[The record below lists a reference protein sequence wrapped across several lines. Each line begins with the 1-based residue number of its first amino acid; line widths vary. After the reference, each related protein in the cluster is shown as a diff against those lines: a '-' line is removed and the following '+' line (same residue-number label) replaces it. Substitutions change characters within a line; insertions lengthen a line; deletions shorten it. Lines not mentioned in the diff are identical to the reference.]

1 MNDSVQARTA
11 VIDACL
17 WLVRE
22 GLTFGTWGNISLRLD
37 DDRMLI
43 TPSKVPYE
51 EMKPEDLI
59 VMGLNGDILSGSRL
73 PTSERELH
81 RGILASRPDIQAII
95 HTHSACAM
103 GVSTLD
109 GGIPPLSEEMCQLI
123 GGAVPVTSRFV
134 PSEQHKELGD
144 EVVHTLGDKN
154 ALLIRNHGAICCG
167 RSLDEAKVCCQVVEK
182 SARIY
187 LAVKG
192 SGYHPVEE
200 PWVTAGRNYYLY
212 AYGKT

>member
-17 WLVRE
+17 WMVRE

-81 RGILASRPDIQAII
+81 RGILASRPDIRAII
-95 HTHSACAM
+95 HT
-103 GVSTLD
+103 
-109 GGIPPLSEEMCQLI
+109 IPPARWVCQPWMAASRLSRKRCVSSS
-123 GGAVPVTSRFV
+123 A
-134 PSEQHKELGD
+134 
-144 EVVHTLGDKN
+144 
-154 ALLIRNHGAICCG
+154 AL
-167 RSLDEAKVCCQVVEK
+167 S
-182 SARIY
+182 
-187 LAVKG
+187 
-192 SGYHPVEE
+192 P
-200 PWVTAGRNYYLY
+200 
-212 AYGKT
+212 